1 MIDVNHL
8 SMDFKSERTKEK
20 QRVLKDLNF
29 AVEAGDCLAILGE
42 SGSGKSTLGRILI
55 GLLKPTSGTYLF
67 ENMNP
72 YQSRHNR
79 HHLSEHVSVVFQ
91 DYTTS
96 VNPRFT
102 VAEIIGESLTLLA
115 KKQNKRLD
123 IPREISCLLSLVGL
137 DDSFAARF
145 PHQLSGG
152 QVQRV
157 CIARAVALKPSMIL
171 FDEAIS
177 SLDAHTQVQIMDL
190 LQELK
195 TALNL
200 TYVFIT
206 HDVTSVTYL
215 CNKVMFLHQGEI
227 TAFVDVKNLG
237 TVEDGYAKKLLNTVI
252 TL

>member
-1 MIDVNHL
+1 MSLLEVNNLEVTYHGKKQDSHIVRDV
-8 SMDFKSERTKEK
+8 SFSIEQGE
-20 QRVLKDLNF
+20 
-29 AVEAGDCLAILGE
+29 CLAILGE

-55 GLLKPTSGTYLF
+55 GLLKPTAGTYLF

-79 HHLSEHVSVVFQ
+79 HHLSKHVSVVFQ

-102 VAEIIGESLTLLA
+102 VAEIIGESLNILA
-115 KKQNKRLD
+115 KKQDNKLD
-123 IPREISCLLSLVGL
+123 IPEEISRLLSLVGL
-137 DDSFAARF
+137 DDSFACRF

-157 CIARAVALKPSMIL
+157 CIARAVALKPRMIL

-190 LQELK
+190 LQALK
-195 TALNL
+195 AKLNL

-215 CNKVMFLHQGEI
+215 CNKVMFLYQGEI

-237 TVEDGYAKKLLNTVI
+237 TVEDDYAKKLLNTVI